1 MCHIRWSR
9 PCESNEEIIFRNS
22 LKELKHFQTSLYDTL
37 VNPLT
42 IESISCSHISSKCL
56 QCDFTLQM
64 FNALIADFTWIKIQ
78 AFQVRQT
85 CPRQVAH
92 WLLKC
97 TRQYAAWLNCTDTTN
112 WIGLSN
118 CMEFRPLKLHMVVSL
133 THAVMHKLYKQK
145 HLSKLLL

>member
-1 MCHIRWSR
+1 MCHIQWSR
-9 PCESNEEIIFRNS
+9 PCRSNEEIIFRNS
-22 LKELKHFQTSLYDTL
+22 LKALIQTSLYDTL
-37 VNPLT
+37 VNPSS
-42 IESISCSHISSKCL
+42 IESISCCYISSKYL

-92 WLLKC
+92 KLLKC
-97 TRQYAAWLNCTDTTN
+97 TSQYAAWRNCTDTTN

-118 CMEFRPLKLHMVVSL
+118 CMEFHPLKLHMVASL
-133 THAVMHKLYKQK
+133 TQAAMHKLYKQK
-145 HLSKLLL
+145 HFSYYYS